1 MVGKGTLSY
10 LWVLLKLNMKA
21 ALALRAAYAVR
32 TIFNIGNHAI
42 YLFLWVVIFK
52 TIPSIG
58 GWRMEHILIAYGLGI
73 LTWGLLSFFAAGLRT
88 LPRQIDE
95 GSLDV
100 YLTNPR
106 PLLMNIA
113 LGSTQYAGPAEI
125 IFGLVVLTIAGHLT
139 SVSIPLLIFLGLCA
153 FIVFA
158 SLVLAYGSLGFWLKD
173 YHASAEEMY
182 FNFFIMA
189 TRPEAVFHNWMGWVI
204 VTIMPIAFMTHIPLR
219 ALIDDNIY
227 ALGLT
232 LFGTTLSAITAYA
245 VFRTGL
251 KRYESGNRF
260 GVHG

>member
-1 MVGKGTLSY
+1 
-10 LWVLLKLNMKA
+10 
-21 ALALRAAYAVR
+21 
-32 TIFNIGNHAI
+32 
-42 YLFLWVVIFK
+42 
-52 TIPSIG
+52 
-58 GWRMEHILIAYGLGI
+58 
-73 LTWGLLSFFAAGLRT
+73 
-88 LPRQIDE
+88 
-95 GSLDV
+95 
-100 YLTNPR
+100 
-106 PLLMNIA
+106 MNIA